1 MRRLFKR
8 LKREHESGQAL
19 VLFAAGLIVFCGL
32 VAMSID
38 VGRYV
43 WARTQMQSAV
53 DAAALAA
60 AQSMQTGTV
69 EAAAQ
74 AEWFWDDNNDFLE
87 GADPGADITI
97 TFPTLGNKRVMVRGD
112 ADIPT
117 YFARIFGI
125 NEWHVSAEGEAE
137 SQVLDIAVVLDISGS
152 MCMTSYP
159 RTEGG
164 SSIYLMSPGRLTP
177 SGGYAF
183 PKLSQPITSGT
194 GTSIN
199 IYLNDVRIF
208 TSTNSTTNKNNFG
221 NDWNSTTTYWQRDP
235 DGGSSARAGMIR
247 IGTELFQITSVDVPT
262 NRLTVNR
269 ARTDNYLGSSTVQQA
284 HAINDEIWAL
294 RHAGAHGEN
303 DSNDYCNSVSYYT
316 ASSSQNGP
324 HQPFDAAISNAQY
337 FVSLFDDGYD
347 KIGVATYSSSG
358 SITSNLTSSFASL
371 SSSMNSILFPTGG
384 TNIADGLDEG
394 RRILNG
400 TGKRT
405 NAVRVMVIL
414 TDGVPTNYCSN
425 GYGTSSCSSSSSGT
439 PTTCGATSTGITH
452 AKSQATAAAA
462 EDIIVYWIGLGDG
475 VMDCLL
481 EDLAEL
487 GTGEYVAA
495 PSVADLDDAFK
506 AIAEKTH
513 IALIN

>member
-1 MRRLFKR
+1 MRKILKR
-8 LKREHESGQAL
+8 LNSERESGQAL
-19 VLFAAGLIVFCGL
+19 VLFAAGLIAFCGL
-32 VAMSID
+32 IAMSID
-38 VGRYV
+38 VGRLV
-43 WARTQMQSAV
+43 WARTQMQAAV
-53 DAAALAA
+53 DSAALAA
-60 AQSMQTGTV
+60 AQSMPSGTS
-69 EAAAQ
+69 EAEAW
-74 AEWFWDDNNDFLE
+74 AEYFWDDNNDFLE
-87 GADPGADITI
+87 SNGENVAFYVSYP
-97 TFPTLGNKRVMVRGD
+97 PGNKRVRVMGE

-117 YFARIFGI
+117 WFARIFGVD
-125 NEWHVSAEGEAE
+125 EWHVSAQGDAE

-177 SGGYAF
+177 AGGFAF
-183 PKLSQPITSGT
+183 PKLAQPISAGT

-199 IYLNDVRIF
+199 IYLNDIDIF
-208 TSTNSTTNKNNFG
+208 TSTSSTTNKNNFG
-221 NDWNSTTTYWQRDP
+221 NNWNSSTPYWQRDP
-235 DGGSSARAGMIR
+235 DGSSAARAGMIR
-247 IGTELFQITSVDVPT
+247 IGTELFQITGVDSAT

-269 ARTDNYLGSSTVQQA
+269 ARPDNYLGVNTVQQA
-284 HAINDEIWAL
+284 HAVDDEVWAL

-337 FVSLFDDGYD
+337 FVDLFNPSYD
-347 KIGVATYSSSG
+347 KIGVATYSSAG
-358 SITSNLTSSFASL
+358 SITSNLTNGFSSL
-371 SSSMNSILFPTGG
+371 KSSMDGIIFPTGG
-384 TNIADGLDEG
+384 TNIADGIDEG

-405 NAVRVMVIL
+405 NAVRVMVVL

-425 GYGTSSCSSSSSGT
+425 GYGSGSCTSASSGT
-439 PTTCGATSTGITH
+439 PTTCNATSTAITH
-452 AKSQATAAAA
+452 AENQATQAAT
-462 EDIIVYWIGLGDG
+462 EDIIVFWIGLGDG

-481 EDLAEL
+481 EDLAAL

-495 PSVADLDDAFK
+495 PTIADLDNAFK
-506 AIAEKTH
+506 TIAEKTH
-513 IALIN
+513 IALID